1 GTFRADGTNKYQEK
15 WGYFPTIGAGWVI
28 SEESFFPENEVVNFL
43 KLRGSWGKLGN
54 DNVASS
60 DGAFTSSVV
69 TTPFGDVMYAGIQTS
84 SAFTYLRWEVTEE
97 YNAGLSARMFNNNLS
112 VEFDYFRRD
121 TKDAVIPVARP
132 LVPESLRQNVGQIRN
147 QGFEIALN
155 WNKVVS
161 DDFSYSIGGNF
172 STLDNEI
179 LNLGGQQYLN
189 FGSGDF

>member
-1 GTFRADGTNKYQEK
+1 
-15 WGYFPTIGAGWVI
+15 
-28 SEESFFPENEVVNFL
+28 
-43 KLRGSWGKLGN
+43 
-54 DNVASS
+54 
-60 DGAFTSSVV
+60 VV
-69 TTPFGDVMYAGIQTS
+69 TTACGDVMYSGIQTS

-97 YNAGLSARMFNNNLS
+97 YNLGLSARLFDSNLS

-147 QGFEIALN
+147 QGFEVALN

-189 FGSGDF
+189 FGSGDFQRRSIVGETLFAFYGLETDGVYQNDAEIQADQVAVDNGLVPGDFRFKDR